1 MEDAH
6 FLHATHII
14 IIIIRLH
21 DGRNSLHP
29 TVVLL
34 IKVIL
39 LLELQMWHSKIELV
53 SNSRFIHCNAASQL
67 YVVTA
72 NVLIVKSVTD
82 LLCVSLSC
90 IPVVISIADYGILHT
105 IKL

>member
-6 FLHATHII
+6 FLHATHI

-39 LLELQMWHSKIELV
+39 LLVSQMGHSSLRELNIIMRTLMAHKGEQ
-53 SNSRFIHCNAASQL
+53 FSQL
-67 YVVTA
+67 KNCT
-72 NVLIVKSVTD
+72 N
-82 LLCVSLSC
+82 C
-90 IPVVISIADYGILHT
+90 
-105 IKL
+105 